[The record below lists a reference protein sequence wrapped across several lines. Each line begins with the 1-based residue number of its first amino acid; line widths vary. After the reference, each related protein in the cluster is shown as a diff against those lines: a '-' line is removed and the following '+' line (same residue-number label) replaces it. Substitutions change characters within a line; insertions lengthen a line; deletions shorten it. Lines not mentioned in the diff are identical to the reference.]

1 MGDSICHVLHAL
13 CCALMGGICSS
24 KEKKKKGYE
33 EERQKVKTSC
43 VGSILKDFSF
53 LLFNSL
59 THGSLNY
66 LRVFAHNWLI
76 YVVPISAQM
85 QLCKSGSQ
93 SYIESSGGL
102 VKNKNCWPT
111 PQIFDLVGLA
121 WGLRICISSKIPG
134 KVNAVDQGTTLGNHC
149 CKATHLTEEGPGNLR
164 FWPKASAWEG
174 QSFEYQG
181 CSLSLFMCSLSTH
194 LSI

>member
-1 MGDSICHVLHAL
+1 MAPWITWEFFG
-13 CCALMGGICSS
+13 
-24 KEKKKKGYE
+24 
-33 EERQKVKTSC
+33 
-43 VGSILKDFSF
+43 
-53 LLFNSL
+53 
-59 THGSLNY
+59 
-66 LRVFAHNWLI
+66 HNWLI

-85 QLCKSGSQ
+85 LLCKSGSQ

-121 WGLRICISSKIPG
+121 WGLRICISNKIPG

-164 FWPKASAWEG
+164 FWPRASAWEA

-181 CSLSLFMCSLSTH
+181 GSLSLFMCSLSTH
-194 LSI
+194 LSDCFWNAVFRCNWGRGVEVKNGQSLLPIRRSGCPLEHIREHFLLIKNSMSWTRILN